1 MTLARKIPID
11 FPLRLRMLW
20 NRSARMLRLTSWF
33 PHVPLGL
40 VVGLSGLAQLIL
52 ASGSLHRLIALVGG
66 GRSVVLNVAGG
77 LDVLAIRGVPQE
89 AIGGLLLLAG
99 FGLLFRSR
107 LVWVLTFLLTL
118 ATVVLEL
125 SPLST
130 ASRPL
135 VALNVLLLLLLIF
148 ARRSFTRASLATGTL
163 FALTAVLVALGYG
176 VLGSYVLGAG
186 FRPRITNVTDA
197 VYYAVVTMSTVGYG
211 DITPQT
217 SAARLFAVSLIVCG
231 LVVFATSLSAIVGP
245 LIDRRLMRLLQP
257 KGKSRMKRSSHIIVI
272 GDGSLARN
280 CAQALAARGLPVTAI
295 RSQSL
300 PEATEQLD
308 DIVVGDGSDTEVLR
322 GVAVEQ
328 ARAVLAL
335 SDDDSYNAFV
345 VLAAKEM
352 NPRVRTVA
360 GLSHVANSS
369 RISRV
374 HPDAVLSLP
383 LIGSELLAM
392 ALSGEEINA
401 EVLVGQLLKLGER
414 ADKSSDLARHPGSA
428 RTNRSYR

>member
-1 MTLARKIPID
+1 MAPKVAIGFTLR
-11 FPLRLRMLW
+11 FRMLW
-20 NRSARMLRLTSWF
+20 NRSERLLRLGSWF
-33 PHVPLGL
+33 PQVPLGL
-40 VVGLSGLAQLIL
+40 VVGLSGLAQLLL
-52 ASGSLHRLIALVGG
+52 ASGSLHRLIALSGG
-66 GRSVVLNVAGG
+66 GRSAVIDVAGH

-135 VALNVLLLLLLIF
+135 VVLNVVLLLLLLF

-186 FRPRITNVTDA
+186 FKPRITNAMDA
-197 VYYAVVTMSTVGYG
+197 IYFAVVTMSTVGYG

-217 SAARLFAVSLIVCG
+217 PAARLFTVSLIVCG
-231 LVVFATSLSAIVGP
+231 LAVFATSLSAVVGP

-257 KGKSRMKRSSHIIVI
+257 KRKSKMKRSSHIIVI
-272 GDGSLARN
+272 GDSSFARK
-280 CAQALAARGLPVTAI
+280 CAHALTVRGLHVTAV
-295 RSQSL
+295 RSQAP
-300 PEATEQLD
+300 PEGTEQLED
-308 DIVVGDGSDTEVLR
+308 LVLGDGSDTEVLR
-322 GVAVEQ
+322 AVGIEQ

-345 VLAAKEM
+345 ILGAKEV
-352 NPRVRTVA
+352 NPQVRSVA
-360 GLSHVANSS
+360 AVSNVANSNHVM
-369 RISRV
+369 RA
-374 HPDAVLSLP
+374 HPDVVLSLP
-383 LIGSELLAM
+383 TIGSELLAM
-392 ALSGEEINA
+392 ALSGEEIKA
-401 EVLVGQLLKLGER
+401 DALVGQLLKL
-414 ADKSSDLARHPGSA
+414 A
-428 RTNRSYR
+428 